1 MMNEVIVGQFNIFI
15 WAFVLG
21 FTLGILYDL
30 LRIVRRVIPHSKIII
45 GIEDLSFWLV
55 ASIIIFGYVFG
66 SNNGTIRGFIIIG
79 LGIGVILYINL
90 FSDMVVDKMSKSIL
104 SVIRTLKKTLLFIFK
119 PITIILKPIKFL
131 LKNIIKGLKK
141 IKKCLIIRVRGICK
155 QIKYIFSK
163 V

>member
-1 MMNEVIVGQFNIFI
+1 MNEIIVGQFNIFI
-15 WAFVLG
+15 WALVLG

-30 LRIVRRVIPHSKIII
+30 LSIVRRVIPHSKIII
-45 GIEDLSFWLV
+45 GIEDLFFWLV

-79 LGIGVILYINL
+79 LGIGVILYVNL
-90 FSDMVVDKMSKSIL
+90 FSNMVVDKMSKSIL
-104 SVIRTLKKTLLFIFK
+104 SVIKTVKNTLLFILK
-119 PITIILKPIKFL
+119 PLTVIFKPIKFL

-141 IKKCLIIRVRGICK
+141 IKKCLIIRVREICK